1 MFVCV
6 CTLACFRLCVCL
18 RVYFCF
24 GFVCVCACV
33 CVPRAWQQVGSALL
47 EAAQA
52 CMVEAGMKRMK
63 LQVRTRYT
71 SMLVILCYISACI
84 DISQF

>member
-1 MFVCV
+1 
-6 CTLACFRLCVCL
+6 LCVCL
-18 RVYFCF
+18 HSCLLSFVCVRAR
-24 GFVCVCACV
+24 VCVCALC
-33 CVPRAWQQVGSALL
+33 AWQQVGSALL

-63 LQVRTRYT
+63 LQVRNLSSPTR
-71 SMLVILCYISACI
+71 LCHISVCI